1 MGFFSSLG
9 QVISNRQYF
18 REYEQRQRDVAEQRK
33 ELAKINPPTP
43 EELEKAK
50 KEGKVLIDI
59 VDIMDTHSEDVA
71 ENTETATIIP
81 QTLIPYFSTAAAG
94 GLSLKFIVKPAMR
107 QYQDTKND
115 FRIKNEE
122 QFNNWAQEIIKKLNI
137 TDYWEQYEIRDNFY
151 NKKKLEELLKKTDD
165 EDIKNIYEQ
174 AIKKFDEFSLD
185 KAAKK
190 LKAKGA
196 TAAIIPAATLAAS
209 FVASTI
215 WATKLQ
221 VNSSRIARW
230 QSREQLENPKYFV
243 QFTPEQIQEA
253 QKKP

>member
-94 GLSLKFIVKPAMR
+94 GLSL
-107 QYQDTKND
+107 
-115 FRIKNEE
+115 
-122 QFNNWAQEIIKKLNI
+122 
-137 TDYWEQYEIRDNFY
+137 
-151 NKKKLEELLKKTDD
+151 
-165 EDIKNIYEQ
+165 
-174 AIKKFDEFSLD
+174 
-185 KAAKK
+185 
-190 LKAKGA
+190 
-196 TAAIIPAATLAAS
+196 
-209 FVASTI
+209 
-215 WATKLQ
+215 
-221 VNSSRIARW
+221 
-230 QSREQLENPKYFV
+230 
-243 QFTPEQIQEA
+243 
-253 QKKP
+253 